1 MKKGKVRGDFKKLYI
16 EEVPASY
23 STLKIFRL
31 IKSISKSWDGEC
43 SVGKKRNAYKCLVA
57 KR

>member
-1 MKKGKVRGDFKKLYI
+1 MKKLQRLQET

-23 STLKIFRL
+23 SILKIIRL
-31 IKSISKSWDGEC
+31 IKSISKSWPGIC
-43 SVGKKRNAYKCLVA
+43 GMGKKRNAYKFLVA